1 MKLFVDSANLAD
13 IEEALARGFVR
24 GVTTNPSI
32 LAKEE
37 RRDYRTHIRDI
48 IDLLAKHGRF
58 LPLSVEVF
66 ATDVDEMVRQ
76 AEGFVEEFGDYDG
89 LTVKV
94 PVGWDELKVI
104 SALTDRGIAVNAT
117 CAMSVNQAVMAL
129 GAGARYVSIF
139 WGRIKDTG
147 YDPTL
152 VVSQVRR
159 LTNDQTG
166 SSEIIVGSIRHLM
179 DVNEAMLAGAHIVT
193 VPPQFFPPMCS
204 HPKTDEAVHQ
214 FVSEFAA
221 WMA

>member
-24 GVTTNPSI
+24 GTTTNPSI

-48 IDLLAKHGRF
+48 IDLLVKHGQF

-66 ATDVDEMVRQ
+66 ATQADEMVRQ
-76 AEGFVEEFGDYDG
+76 AEGFVEELGDFDG

-94 PVGWDELKVI
+94 PVGWDELRVI
-104 SALTDRGIAVNAT
+104 AELTDRGIAVNAT

-129 GAGARYVSIF
+129 G
-139 WGRIKDTG
+139 GRRPIHQPLLGPDQGHRLRPRLGRLPGSPAHEPRRK
-147 YDPTL
+147 L
-152 VVSQVRR
+152 VRDHRR
-159 LTNDQTG
+159 LDPAPHGRERGNARRCTHRYR
-166 SSEIIVGSIRHLM
+166 S
-179 DVNEAMLAGAHIVT
+179 
-193 VPPQFFPPMCS
+193 PQFFPKLCG

-214 FVSEFAA
+214 FVTEFAA
-221 WMA
+221 WMG